1 MDKFEMILGFIY
13 EILKTLLI
21 IFAVFL
27 AVSIFWQWLEFV
39 NYGEIRPSKEDD
51 FMAMV
56 IALLSTELY
65 RCKKGNRND

>member
-1 MDKFEMILGFIY
+1 MDKFETILGFIC

-21 IFAVFL
+21 IFTVFL
-27 AVSIFWQWLEFV
+27 VVSIFWQWLEFV

-65 RCKKGNRND
+65 RCKRKR